1 MLTALGAI
9 FSSARIYLYVAL
21 LLAAAAVASYIFYLR
36 YEASAAE
43 ARLAGAQATISVSNA
58 ALATDA
64 GTIQSLQQQ
73 SADAQAALVQ
83 TAAATEATQDILHK
97 VEEAVAHVP
106 RPKACQSLDARDLAV
121 IAGVREL
128 LAPAARPS
136 NKHN

>member
-9 FSSARIYLYVAL
+9 FSSARIYLYVGIAM
-21 LLAAAAVASYIFYLR
+21 VAICGFAYIEHLYVR
-36 YEASAAE
+36 TYKAE
-43 ARLAGAQATISVSNA
+43 AGLAGAQATISVSNA

-64 GTIQSLQQQ
+64 GTIKSLQQQ

-128 LAPAARPS
+128 LAPAANPS
-136 NKHN
+136 NKHD